1 MPNINIGILK
11 IYFVLNVNVNDYH
24 REENAMKILVM
35 MKMQVV
41 I

>member
-11 IYFVLNVNVNDYH
+11 IYFVLNDYH
-24 REENAMKILVM
+24 REENVMKILVM